1 MLRRTLSSSAAPL
14 FLNFILWV
22 ILLKPWINF
31 GQSFIK
37 KCRLAIVIFSLLR
50 IAQANLA
57 ANYRPDDPGRSR
69 GHQSPHP
76 PLRDCLQEAAVT
88 QVVLSRA
95 NMLKFRI
102 ANNKLSEWLLS
113 RVLASHAGGPG
124 SISGWDMS
132 VL

>member
-1 MLRRTLSSSAAPL
+1 MGKTL
-14 FLNFILWV
+14 F
-22 ILLKPWINF
+22 
-31 GQSFIK
+31 K
-37 KCRLAIVIFSLLR
+37 KCRLAIVIYFSLLP
-50 IAQANLA
+50 IAQANLT

-69 GHQSPHP
+69 GHQSPYP
-76 PLRDCLQEAAVT
+76 TLRDCLQEAAVP

-102 ANNKLSEWLLS
+102 AINKLSEWLFS